1 MPFSASLIMGK
12 GGPTAYTKTMPST
25 GTTLTTVATQEV
37 PAGSWLVAVEI
48 NGRAGYS
55 SPSVVVNGIM
65 ILGDTSTNAPS
76 GTATVVTG
84 PVTIQVQVR
93 QVNSGTVYISKLP

>member
-1 MPFSASLIMGK
+1 MPFSASLVMGK
-12 GGPTAYTKTMPST
+12 GGPTAYIVTMPSV
-25 GTTLTTVATQEV
+25 GTTYATVATQAV

-48 NGRAGYS
+48 TARAGYTIS
-55 SPSVVVNGIM
+55 DVIVNGTT
-65 ILGDTSTNAPS
+65 ILGGPAMNAPN

-93 QVNSGTVYISKLP
+93 YVNSGKVYISKLP